1 MSSITYN
8 HADQHSQMLNLMS
21 RLAIEI
27 RNIPDG
33 VDWLDET
40 PQGSR
45 SQLTAAD
52 ILPGIDDASVLQK
65 RVLVFLQQFLV
76 SEFDD
81 LHDLQP
87 FAPPAHHMAPV
98 QKTEVVP
105 MRILFKDEKYV
116 AENIAILGDLVKD
129 ACLTGTGQV
138 SQATIVTINIHY
150 TWIYMSTQ
158 STQYDCSTYVLYC
171 IMRPQLTV
179 AYYQRKIAFC
189 LTNLLCTFAN
199 LGGCRRPNDM

>member
-1 MSSITYN
+1 
-8 HADQHSQMLNLMS
+8 MLNLMS

-45 SQLTAAD
+45 SQLT
-52 ILPGIDDASVLQK
+52 LLTFYLGLMMHVLQK

-105 MRILFKDEKYV
+105 MRILFKDERYV

-129 ACLTGTGQV
+129 ACLTGIYWSGEPSHHCHYQH
-138 SQATIVTINIHY
+138 ALYMDIHEHSKY
-150 TWIYMSTQ
+150 T
-158 STQYDCSTYVLYC
+158 V
-171 IMRPQLTV
+171 
-179 AYYQRKIAFC
+179 
-189 LTNLLCTFAN
+189 
-199 LGGCRRPNDM
+199 